1 MNFFSEFL
9 TDPDKKFN
17 DSDKDLIKTITE
29 GLFKSDP
36 KIRLIE
42 QDHDTGA
49 LESNYNDRI
58 VSFFEKGEKK
68 FHIEFLKV
76 SESKKKDFIYLDQIV
91 AGYCECMGYDG
102 ILELKKKAKKLVGII
117 VIIHPGRHETNF
129 AVGSLDDPSTFN
141 KLHDHA
147 IKEITRGTITI
158 EEFSRGQSKIYGPNI
173 INWVIN
179 NLKK

>member
-1 MNFFSEFL
+1 MIFFSEF
-9 TDPDKKFN
+9 DRDKKFN
-17 DSDKDLIKTITE
+17 EDDKDLINSISE
-29 GLFKSDP
+29 GIFKSDP
-36 KIRLIE
+36 KIRLIK

-102 ILELKKKAKKLVGII
+102 ILELKKKAKKLVGIRI
-117 VIIHPGRHETNF
+117 QVQFNKILTSF
-129 AVGSLDDPSTFN
+129 AVGSHDDSRTYT
-141 KLHDHA
+141 KLYNHA
-147 IKEITRGTITI
+147 VK
-158 EEFSRGQSKIYGPNI
+158 KIPEI
-173 INWVIN
+173 INFVIN
-179 NLKK
+179 NYINVYFPK